1 MDLVMVS
8 EAWILSINFGL
19 HGMELSMI
27 EWIQAQSSWKYLLIG
42 INAPSDIQV
51 WKLRSSVL
59 HHGNMGTE
67 EQILEGIER
76 NVRIRIEHNGKFLD
90 SEISAT
96 IGELPPLFCS
106 IVVVR
111 SEVLG
116 CYN

>member
-1 MDLVMVS
+1 
-8 EAWILSINFGL
+8 
-19 HGMELSMI
+19 
-27 EWIQAQSSWKYLLIG
+27 
-42 INAPSDIQV
+42 
-51 WKLRSSVL
+51 
-59 HHGNMGTE
+59 MGTE

>member
-1 MDLVMVS
+1 MLDLVMVS

-19 HGMELSMI
+19 HEMRMSMI

-59 HHGNMGTE
+59 HHGNISTE

-76 NVRIRIEHNGKFLD
+76 NVRIWIEHNGKFLD

-106 IVVVR
+106 
-111 SEVLG
+111 STS
-116 CYN
+116 C